1 MFVFASG
8 VEVISASSYR
18 TGLLQI
24 AVANDMDLSHP
35 FVNSPQHQVGAV
47 LRVPSPYLR
56 YEELLV

>member
-1 MFVFASG
+1 MHR
-8 VEVISASSYR
+8 VIDPR
-18 TGLLQI
+18 LLQI

-56 YEELLV
+56 RY